1 VANAVAYAHAVE
13 EAAGLWP
20 AEGLR
25 RARTLLLELERIYNH
40 LNDLGAVCAGVGLAA
55 GAMAFA
61 ALKERAQRVV
71 HDLAGHR
78 FLFGTVAVG
87 RSAVEVGRGSARR
100 ARAALADVG
109 RDAACAWREL
119 EHDASLRDRVRG
131 AGHLPPEEAARL
143 GTVGPAARASGAPGD
158 VRDAS
163 PRLAYPGFRAAA
175 PADPAGDVAA
185 RMEVRAAELADS
197 LAMVDEL
204 LSAPVAPAGAAPAGP
219 AAPRGVGRV
228 ESPRGRTVCAV
239 ELAGGTVRRVHLRTG
254 SYANWPSVARAARGA
269 ILPDF
274 PLINKS
280 FELCYACV
288 DR

>member
-1 VANAVAYAHAVE
+1 EVGGG
-13 EAAGLWP
+13 AA
-20 AEGLR
+20 A
-25 RARTLLLELERIYNH
+25 RART
-40 LNDLGAVCAGVGLAA
+40 
-55 GAMAFA
+55 
-61 ALKERAQRVV
+61 
-71 HDLAGHR
+71 
-78 FLFGTVAVG
+78 
-87 RSAVEVGRGSARR
+87 
-100 ARAALADVG
+100 ALADVG
-109 RDAACAWREL
+109 RDAAVAWREL

-131 AGHLPPEEAARL
+131 AGHLPPAEADRL
-143 GTVGPAARASGAPGD
+143 GAVGPAARASGVPGD
-158 VRDAS
+158 VRTAS

-175 PADPAGDVAA
+175 PSAPEGDVAA
-185 RMEVRAAELADS
+185 RMEVRAVELADS

-204 LSAPVAPAGAAPAGP
+204 LTAPVTPAGAAARAPG
-219 AAPRGVGRV
+219 AARGVGRV

-239 ELAGGTVRRVHLRTG
+239 ELAGEAVRGVHLRTG